1 MTATKKGDEKLLIK
15 KSNNVIMIGL
25 LDYNTYVNLLQ
36 IIDVIMNL
44 TTDNRSIIARAYEVV
59 SLEQQLITSDRIPL
73 KR

>member
-1 MTATKKGDEKLLIK
+1 
-15 KSNNVIMIGL
+15 MIGL